1 MSSIQFSEIQTT
13 AQHQPQPQYEDTS
26 FLPPLDVILFWRKA
40 CSLPIDLLK
49 CMCRWRLASS
59 SQRVA
64 ASGTQENSVSLPDA
78 DVKDFGRMLREG
90 GYSVFLR
97 KGSLYAFKGLA
108 GRFAPIGV
116 HISMLAIILGTALQ
130 RLDRVVFIPCDLGL

>member
-1 MSSIQFSEIQTT
+1 M
-13 AQHQPQPQYEDTS
+13 
-26 FLPPLDVILFWRKA
+26 
-40 CSLPIDLLK
+40 
-49 CMCRWRLASS
+49 
-59 SQRVA
+59 
-64 ASGTQENSVSLPDA
+64 SLPDA

-116 HISMLAIILGTALQ
+116 HISMLAIILGKALE
-130 RLDRVVFIPCDLGL
+130 RSDGAIFTSYNLVL